1 MFQFASGAVVK
12 TALAL
17 TTATATVL
25 PGGAPAIAAGPAVP
39 VAATAVADGMGLSP
53 QFDPRRRIFRAH
65 FRTFDECAFF
75 ANHDRNPRTNGW
87 DCRRGGDRN
96 LPWEYW
102 Y

>member
-17 TTATATVL
+17 TAATATAL
-25 PGGAPAIAAGPAVP
+25 PSGAPTIAAGPATP
-39 VAATAVADGMGLSP
+39 VAAVADGMGLSP

-65 FRTFDECAFF
+65 FRTFGECAFF